1 VSDEP
6 QGVEASALVGDIPL
20 VMAVARR
27 DSGAMAQ
34 IYERYRRS
42 VFGLAKRVLRDQG
55 LAEEVTQE
63 VFLRLW
69 NEPQRFDPGRGLLR
83 TLLLTWTHGRSVDVL
98 RGEVARRRREEVHA
112 VKSSEPPPASLDE
125 TVIELS
131 SAQRMRDAVSKLRA
145 EEREAISLA
154 YFGGHSYR
162 EVASLLGEPEG
173 TVKGRIRSAMSKL
186 REEIGSADRGGAE

>member
-1 VSDEP
+1 MSDEP
-6 QGVEASALVGDIPL
+6 ESVEASALVGDIPL

-27 DSGAMAQ
+27 DSGALAELYQ
-34 IYERYRRS
+34 KYGRS
-42 VFGLAKRVLRDQG
+42 VFGLAKRVLRDQS

-98 RGEVARRRREEVHA
+98 RGEEARRRREEVHA
-112 VKSSEPPPASLDE
+112 VRSTETPPASLDE
-125 TVIELS
+125 EVIELT
-131 SAQRMRDAVSKLRA
+131 SAQRMREAVARLRA
-145 EEREAISLA
+145 EEREAIALA

-162 EVASLLGEPEG
+162 EVANLLGEPEG
-173 TVKGRIRSAMSKL
+173 TVKGRIRSGMSKL
-186 REEIGSADRGGAE
+186 REEIATGDVGGAE